1 MAYLLGTQ
9 EAFPLKKKITSVG
22 SALEHDVR
30 VEMQG
35 QGLLCSL
42 FESGGG
48 FELVPG
54 IIEDLT
60 LNGKAVRRAT
70 KLAPLDRIE
79 WKKGVLIFAPHEESL
94 LQTRSS
100 TVPQM
105 DAMPLLIE
113 VADQLRSGT
122 PASDLY
128 TKVLQ
133 ECVRLSEAE
142 GGLLLVESPRT
153 QRWEILESVTNPA
166 LSIVPSRAEVFSQ
179 SVLKQVLE
187 MREPV
192 HVRNMIG
199 SPLSTADS
207 IIASRIFSLYCAP
220 LLQGDRCLGVIY
232 LYSKSPGRAL
242 AEERLPQLR
251 AFLLIASLLLSSSE
265 ELEVARAENQRLK
278 NKPSTGA
285 PRIHSGSP
293 AIQEVLR
300 KTQKV
305 APSDL
310 PILIQ
315 GETGTGKELL
325 AAEIHR
331 LSRVKGPFVAV
342 NCAAIPGGLLESMLF
357 GYERGAFTGA
367 DRAQEGKIAQA
378 DGGTLFLDEIGD
390 LPLELQSKLLRV
402 LQQQEVEPLG
412 ARRAIPVRVR
422 WISATHQDLERM
434 VSEKRFRE
442 DLYYRLAGVPL
453 RLPALRE
460 RGEDLLE
467 LARDF
472 LPDGVKLSEEA
483 ERKLRA
489 HAWPGNIRELKQVLE
504 RAALLANGTVIEAS
518 DLELRSTPAR
528 VENEYDFGLSL
539 AQAQEKLTQRMI
551 ERALSQQGGN
561 RSAAAA
567 QLGISERTLYR
578 LRSELA
584 GETDR
589 VGSFSLN
596 RGEDAR

>member
-1 MAYLLGTQ
+1 MAYLLTSS
-9 EAFPLKKKITSVG
+9 EAIPLRKKITSVG
-22 SALEHDVR
+22 SQLEHDVR

-35 QGLLCSL
+35 QGLLCSIV
-42 FESGGG
+42 ESSGA

-54 IIEDLT
+54 ISDDLM
-60 LNGKAVRRAT
+60 LNGKALRRAA

-94 LQTRSS
+94 LQA
-100 TVPQM
+100 PQASAPRV
-105 DAMPLLIE
+105 DAIPLLLE

-128 TKVLQ
+128 EKVLQ

-179 SVLKQVLE
+179 SVLKQVLVT
-187 MREPV
+187 REPV

-199 SPLSTADS
+199 SPLSSADS

-265 ELEVARAENQRLK
+265 ELEVARAENQRLR
-278 NKPSTGA
+278 NKPSLGA
-285 PRIHSGSP
+285 PPIHSGSP
-293 AIQEVLR
+293 AIQEALR
-300 KTQKV
+300 KTARV

-310 PILIQ
+310 PVLIQ
-315 GETGTGKELL
+315 GETGTGKELF

-331 LSRVKGPFVAV
+331 LSRVTGPFIAV
-342 NCAAIPGGLLESMLF
+342 NCAAIPGGLLESILF

-378 DGGTLFLDEIGD
+378 NGGTLFLDEIGD

-422 WISATHQDLERM
+422 WVSATHQDLERM
-434 VSEKRFRE
+434 VGEKRFRE

-453 RLPALRE
+453 RLPPLRE

-472 LPDGVKLSEEA
+472 LPEGVELSEEA

-489 HAWPGNIRELKQVLE
+489 HAWPGNIRELKQALE
-504 RAALLANGTVIEAS
+504 RAALLASGTTIEAS
-518 DLELRSTPAR
+518 DLELRGASAR
-528 VENEYDFGLSL
+528 VEREPDFGGSL

-551 ERALSQQGGN
+551 ERALEQQGGN
-561 RSAAAA
+561 RAAAAA

-584 GETDR
+584 GQPDNSVSPSRDR
-589 VGSFSLN
+589 GGYVF
-596 RGEDAR
+596 